1 MGAEHTSLVINKAYD
16 IPDVLSLQY
25 NSLKIPQ
32 KKFGLPFDESNLFDI
47 EKISKN
53 IRGYDDLRP
62 QFGLVYCFGH
72 FMAVTDAHKLFLIPI
87 SKNLKGVINPTN
99 KYEIDSSHSWAI
111 RKDTLFQNH
120 AFGAV
125 MPNYTE
131 ENYSGMVD
139 LESLYKYCQFV
150 QMNFLAVRK
159 SIIKNLL
166 FNYENEGETNHIALN
181 CDYLLD
187 CIEVF
192 LNLGIEKVHFYAS
205 TPNRPILFTQQK
217 IEENFVQNNEFLN
230 KNVICLLMPVI
241 SYDSNSAYLDIDYN
255 IEFNIFYN
263 LTNNKIYDRDGNLQ
277 EIGKNK
283 GILSVDEFQY
293 TFKEYKKNSVEVKR
307 ILNEV
312 VRDLSI
318 EQIYNHYMSELEK
331 FSPENITFSQK
342 KMIYALNW
350 WRNFATF

>member
-32 KKFGLPFDESNLFDI
+32 KKFGLPFDESNIFDI

-62 QFGLVYCFGH
+62 HMGLVYCFGH
-72 FMAVTDAHKLFLIPI
+72 FMAITDAHKLFLIPI
-87 SKNLKGVINPTN
+87 SKNFKGVINPTKN
-99 KYEIDSSHSWAI
+99 YEIDASHKWAVG
-111 RKDTLFQNH
+111 KDTLFQKH
-120 AFGAV
+120 DFGTV
-125 MPNYTE
+125 MPEYTE
-131 ENYSGMVD
+131 KDYSGMID
-139 LESLYKYCQFV
+139 LENLYRYCQFV
-150 QMNFLAVRK
+150 KINFLSVRK
-159 SIIKNLL
+159 YSIPILVL
-166 FNYENEGETNHIALN
+166 NYENEGEIRHIALN

-192 LNLGIEKVHFYAS
+192 LNLGIGKVHFYAS
-205 TPNRPILFTQQK
+205 TPNRPVLFTQQK
-217 IEENFVQNNEFLN
+217 IDSRFVENNEFLN
-230 KNVICLLMPVI
+230 KNVICLLMPTM
-241 SYDSNSAYLDIDYN
+241 SGDYNSAYLNIDYN

-307 ILNEV
+307 IVNEV
-312 VRDLSI
+312 VRDFNI

-331 FSPENITFSQK
+331 FSPENITLSQK
-342 KMIYALNW
+342 KMLYALNW